1 MPHAGF
7 LVKEERKNRNY
18 WSCLSYSTDA
28 MLSWTETGP
37 KTISGP
43 YPCSYFGA
51 GAGAGAG
58 AALVFG
64 SRNRTRIPSQEPE
77 PDPCSYFGP
86 GTAFVFRSR
95 DRTRK
100 TDALGH
106 HRFKFVR
113 TPVLLIA
120 ECGAIDPG
128 IRSPVLLNAESGP
141 GGVPRGLGV
150 TLSATILN
158 IAIAQLYL

>member
-51 GAGAGAG
+51 GAGAGP
-58 AALVFG
+58 ALVFG

-106 HRFKFVR
+106 H
-113 TPVLLIA
+113 TLLQSRA
-120 ECGAIDPG
+120 GQP
-128 IRSPVLLNAESGP
+128 L
-141 GGVPRGLGV
+141 V
-150 TLSATILN
+150 TY
-158 IAIAQLYL
+158 IAQGELYLSTALRKPRKYVKFNQQYFSEKVALSL